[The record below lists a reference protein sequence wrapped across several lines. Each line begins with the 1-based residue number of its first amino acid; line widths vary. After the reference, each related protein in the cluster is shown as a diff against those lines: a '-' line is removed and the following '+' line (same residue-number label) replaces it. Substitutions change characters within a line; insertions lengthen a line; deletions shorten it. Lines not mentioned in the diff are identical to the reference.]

1 MASQCHVLACTAKP
15 FVVLRNM
22 TTACTA
28 TESPEVLTQI
38 INGEEVDVPPPGW
51 KMTAGSKYRGV
62 SRDKKNPKSYRAY
75 VIVHKRGMV
84 SAGTFSTEYAAAKAV
99 AALSRELQ
107 HELPYTIPDGLVTI
121 PKWVMLT
128 YECPHCKQLM
138 HSDPNDGF
146 CPRYAAHVRECRKG
160 GTFYLTHSARNA
172 STSKGHGSPCGSAN
186 IGDAR
191 GKVALEERS
200 NPETCQESTSRSP
213 DRKPDVQCKL
223 GEAAVALGK
232 GFSKPCCEGDQE
244 EESVDDENLKDCSA
258 TAGGLTI
265 PCIDR
270 SDFSDQRSSCSSDG
284 NDDDVGSSSG
294 GSGGGSGSFGK
305 PLHPP
310 DRSDPSRH
318 PCVHAYAPFP
328 TGTPACRRCRSMH
341 SWHASPGSCLHQ
353 HVHVNR
359 YNCALS

>member
-1 MASQCHVLACTAKP
+1 MD
-15 FVVLRNM
+15 
-22 TTACTA
+22 
-28 TESPEVLTQI
+28 I
-38 INGEEVDVPPPGW
+38 PPPGW

-75 VIVHKRGMV
+75 VIVPKRGMV

-107 HELPYTIPDGLVTI
+107 HELPYKIPDGLVTI

-172 STSKGHGSPCGSAN
+172 STSEGHGSPCGSAN

-223 GEAAVALGK
+223 GEAAVALVK

-284 NDDDVGSSSG
+284 NDDDVGSSSSGG

-305 PLHPP
+305 PLQPP

-328 TGTPACRRCRSMH
+328 TGTPACRRCCSMH